1 MRSAPAISRHP
12 VNADATKHVDVT
24 GMIDESKMA
33 KISAPALDSRDL
45 KASLK
50 ALPTSELRKLLTMV
64 EELLPD
70 TSVQKV
76 KDLDLEDE
84 LMQQYTKTKDLMDEC
99 ISDTEVAPNQKAQV
113 ANSVVSTLKQIR
125 DMQKDLRLQ
134 EEVKLTE
141 TVLIEMIKT
150 LPQDTKDEFFAE
162 YEVRARKVGL
172 M

>member
-50 ALPTSELRKLLTMV
+50 ALPARELRKLLTMV

-99 ISDTEVAPNQKAQV
+99 IGDTEVAPNQKAQV
-113 ANSVVSTLKQIR
+113 ANSVVSTLGHLVKLQE
-125 DMQKDLRLQ
+125 DLRLQ
-134 EEVKLTE
+134 QTLKQMEAT
-141 TVLIEMIKT
+141 LIDVIKT
-150 LPQDTKDEFFAE
+150 LPKETKDEFFTE
-162 YEVRARKVGL
+162 YETRAKKSGL
-172 M
+172 L

>member
-1 MRSAPAISRHP
+1 
-12 VNADATKHVDVT
+12 
-24 GMIDESKMA
+24 MIDESKMA

-50 ALPTSELRKLLTMV
+50 ALPARELRKLLTMV